1 MQIIIV
7 HIVVKSGDPYK
18 PGYGN
23 KQNVFFK
30 EQNPLKHKKNTLFY
44 QNFKQLY
51 CIGRFI
57 NKSIYVF
64 LCSNVL
70 WIINV

>member
-30 EQNPLKHKKNTLFY
+30 EQNPLKHKKKIVLSKF
-44 QNFKQLY
+44 QVFILY
-51 CIGRFI
+51 RSFS
-57 NKSIYVF
+57 K
-64 LCSNVL
+64 
-70 WIINV
+70 